1 MTQRQLWMIR
11 SFCFAIFM
19 LCFSGIAG
27 AQLSDMRIGLV
38 APGVGWVV
46 QNQGTQPNPNHHLYW
61 TANDGE
67 NWTDITPQ
75 DPASSQIAG
84 VFFLDASRGWV
95 LLALTR
101 EPKKGNQESVDFVTD
116 ISGFDLAST
125 ADGGASWA
133 IKPLSSLAEGVGWTA
148 AAQIFFLDGAHGWMS
163 IESPVP
169 HWGGEGVLLATT
181 DGGNTWKGIEEV
193 NGGGG
198 YGAIRFTDLQN
209 GWIAG
214 GPGDQ
219 YLYATNDGGRHWR
232 EVAVEAPP
240 EVSGLFENVAALYVS
255 PRFNNSKQG
264 FLPVKYS
271 GPSKSGDDVTVL
283 VLFSTSDGGRTWHSE
298 SWVNLGEDRGVLASA
313 FTVVDS
319 QALAPKLSSHAALTL
334 MKLRPG
340 GKVTQTEATGAA
352 EMPNNAALLG
362 LSFSDATHGWAL
374 RDGRLLSTADG
385 GVAWKDITPGE
396 KKTSTL
402 ELRELR
408 DRRDVPSYSSWK
420 PNQRAA
426 WTNPNNSSKRSTY
439 KSAGCAAR
447 SCVPN
452 PKFTITDG
460 IPALRAV

>member
-1 MTQRQLWMIR
+1 MSHRQLWMIR
-11 SFCFAIFM
+11 CVCVAIFM

-46 QNQGTQPNPNHHLYW
+46 QNQGTQPNPNNHLYW

-75 DPASSQIAG
+75 DPASRQIAG

-95 LLALTR
+95 LLALKR
-101 EPKKGNQESVDFVTD
+101 EPKKGSQEPIDFVTD

-148 AAQIFFLDGAHGWMS
+148 AAQIFFLDSAHGWMS

-193 NGGGG
+193 GGGGG
-198 YGAIRFTDLQN
+198 YGAIRF
-209 GWIAG
+209 WIAV

-271 GPSKSGDDVTVL
+271 GPSKSGDDVTVWSCFL
-283 VLFSTSDGGRTWHSE
+283 PMMVVAPGIRRVGSIWARIAAFWHQR
-298 SWVNLGEDRGVLASA
+298 LLLL
-313 FTVVDS
+313 TH
-319 QALAPKLSSHAALTL
+319 KLSPRSFLA
-334 MKLRPG
+334 MRP
-340 GKVTQTEATGAA
+340 
-352 EMPNNAALLG
+352 
-362 LSFSDATHGWAL
+362 
-374 RDGRLLSTADG
+374 LLS
-385 GVAWKDITPGE
+385 
-396 KKTSTL
+396 
-402 ELRELR
+402 
-408 DRRDVPSYSSWK
+408 
-420 PNQRAA
+420 
-426 WTNPNNSSKRSTY
+426 
-439 KSAGCAAR
+439 
-447 SCVPN
+447 
-452 PKFTITDG
+452 
-460 IPALRAV
+460 